1 MTFTLSIVQDEEPLN
16 PRTAFDNL
24 GKMICFH
31 KRYNLGDEHN
41 IDPSD
46 FNGWDEM
53 AAHITQAH
61 SAVIIL
67 PLYLYDH
74 SGITLQTTP
83 FSCPWDSGQVGFI
96 YLDRETIL
104 REAPGSPK
112 IITPAAKKWAVHS
125 LLSEVKVY
133 DQYLTGDIWGYVI
146 KDEDGETV
154 DSCWGYYGEDYCWS
168 EGETVLASL
177 TKQNMAA

>member
-1 MTFTLSIVQDEEPLN
+1 MTFTLSIVQDEDPLN

-24 GKMICFH
+24 GKMVCFH
-31 KRYNLGDEHN
+31 KRYTLGDKHN
-41 IDPSD
+41 IDHSD

-53 AAHITQAH
+53 AAYITQEH
-61 SAVIIL
+61 RAVIIL

-83 FSCPWDSGQVGFI
+83 FSCPWDSGQIGFI
-96 YLDRETIL
+96 YMDRETIL

-112 IITPAAKKWAVHS
+112 IITPAAKKWAVSS

-154 DSCWGYYGEDYCWS
+154 DSCWGYYGEDYCRS
-168 EGETVLASL
+168 EGDAVLANRVNN
-177 TKQNMAA
+177 KQAA